1 MIRKISL
8 IVQCN
13 SLNVTNTR
21 VAAII
26 RHEKQKD
33 MKKKY
38 SPGVQYPWALLG
50 IRVLNLS

>member
-13 SLNVTNTR
+13 SLNVINTR

-33 MKKKY
+33 MKKNNILQAF
-38 SPGVQYPWALLG
+38 SILG
-50 IRVLNLS
+50 HYWG